1 MLVTSL
7 FVKELDVSDLLK
19 LDVIGIKDPIEKLS
33 EKEQEDLT
41 KEHSLQ
47 SVRYNDKKRHED
59 HLTWLDNCAPL
70 PDNLELVIRRLQ
82 STTKKLL
89 HENVYNAYEGIFLE
103 WPHEGIIEEVPVDE
117 INLAGNY
124 LSHKPVLKESSTT
137 PIRPVFDASAPMKGQ
152 PSLNESLHIG
162 SNLIELIPDILLL
175 FREKKIGVSADEE
188 IPGSLCEEF
197 VQCFRELK
205 ALKKVRIPRWI
216 NITPNA
222 TKKVFI
228 HTFCDASKFAYAAV
242 SYLAQK
248 GDDENVHFLASR
260 SRIALLKGAKT
271 PRLKLLAAL
280 VGSRLTKSI
289 ADALSWTTVKCF
301 NWSDST
307 TVFTLITK
315 EENWSVFV
323 NNRVKE
329 IRKISQ
335 PSWYHVSGV
344 ENPADLSSSG
354 CKASYFV
361 KT

>member
-1 MLVTSL
+1 MKWNKSEDILSIN
-7 FVKELDVSDLLK
+7 LK
-19 LDVIGIKDPIEKLS
+19 
-33 EKEQEDLT
+33 
-41 KEHSLQ
+41 
-47 SVRYNDKKRHED
+47 
-59 HLTWLDNCAPL
+59 WL
-70 PDNLELVIRRLQ
+70 
-82 STTKKLL
+82 K
-89 HENVYNAYEGIFLE
+89 
-103 WPHEGIIEEVPVDE
+103 E
-117 INLAGNY
+117 INIEIITKRTM
-124 LSHKPVLKESSTT
+124 LSANHK
-137 PIRPVFDASAPMKGQ
+137 
-152 PSLNESLHIG
+152 
-162 SNLIELIPDILLL
+162 
-175 FREKKIGVSADEE
+175 DEE

-205 ALKKVRIPRWI
+205 AFKKVRIPRWI

-329 IRKISQ
+329 VRKISQ
-335 PSWYHVSGV
+335 PSSWYPVSGV
-344 ENPADLSSSG
+344 ENPADLPSSG
-354 CKASYFV
+354 CKASYLV
-361 KT
+361 KTRF